1 MKVILKNNVQDVL
14 YCRFTS
20 CRALCSTPG
29 RLVHLIPTKR
39 EGRWDRWELF
49 TIRDKNC
56 QWSLF
61 LDPLF
66 KGILSGPEDATDN
79 TFTLHLFLGM
89 SPFNAPAHPGGRP
102 LFPWA
107 CAHKPV
113 LRGSWARRSRGSHTL
128 LGDSKVSQAV
138 TVGLPLPSPGSL
150 AENTST
156 SALSLG
162 AAGRAAPA
170 SPGRLS

>member
-39 EGRWDRWELF
+39 EGRWDRRELF

-89 SPFNAPAHPGGRP
+89 SPFNAPAHPG
-102 LFPWA
+102 
-107 CAHKPV
+107 
-113 LRGSWARRSRGSHTL
+113 
-128 LGDSKVSQAV
+128 
-138 TVGLPLPSPGSL
+138 VGLY
-150 AENTST
+150 
-156 SALSLG
+156 SLG
-162 AAGRAAPA
+162 HARTSPFSGDPERGAPEEA
-170 SPGRLS
+170 TRC

>member
-1 MKVILKNNVQDVL
+1 MLNPRETGSFN
-14 YCRFTS
+14 
-20 CRALCSTPG
+20 PN
-29 RLVHLIPTKR
+29 KR

-89 SPFNAPAHPGGRP
+89 SPFKAPAHPG
-102 LFPWA
+102 
-107 CAHKPV
+107 
-113 LRGSWARRSRGSHTL
+113 
-128 LGDSKVSQAV
+128 
-138 TVGLPLPSPGSL
+138 VGLY
-150 AENTST
+150 
-156 SALSLG
+156 SLG
-162 AAGRAAPA
+162 HARTSPFSGDPERGAPEEA
-170 SPGRLS
+170 TRC